1 MTTNENVLN
10 WFEISV
16 ADMTRAIK
24 FYETVFGIKMEKQD
38 MMKMEMAFFPYDP
51 QSGYVSGAL
60 VKSEMHKPSGDG
72 VKLYLNGNPDLAAPL
87 SRVESAGGKVV
98 VPKTLITDEIGYMGF
113 FVDTEGNTIALHSQQ

>member
-1 MTTNENVLN
+1 MTANENVLN

-16 ADMTRAIK
+16 SDMTRAIK

-72 VKLYLNGNPDLAAPL
+72 VKLYLNGNPNLATPL
-87 SRVESAGGKVV
+87 AKVERAGGKVI

-113 FVDTEGNTIALHSQQ
+113 FIDTEGNMIALHSQQ